1 MCSLEE
7 SPIIDLDGAAR
18 DTEDSK
24 FLSTAAFISSIEPSL
39 MKSKEVVPD
48 YENSLFQGK
57 HPKLTH
63 LPPQGTSEVFILP
76 STRKTIVRGEEVH
89 ARKDDR
95 STSTLSESSGT
106 WKHMD
111 PYTAAIHARRTLMPL
126 TPDTR
131 STLPANLHLAVREQ
145 NKASFRAIQTK
156 ARAMS

>member
-1 MCSLEE
+1 MCFLEE
-7 SPIIDLDGAAR
+7 NPIIINLDGGATR
-18 DTEDSK
+18 DTKDG

-48 YENSLFQGK
+48 YENTLFQGK

-76 STRKTIVRGEEVH
+76 STRKTIIRGEEVY
-89 ARKDDR
+89 ALKDDR
-95 STSTLSESSGT
+95 STLSESSRT

-111 PYTAAIHARRTLMPL
+111 PYTTAIHARRMLMPL

-131 STLPANLHLAVREQ
+131 STLPVNLHLAVREQ